1 VTQVACVRFQSSML
15 LALLG
20 FALSAQSQQLEPR
33 AFAAN
38 PVGISFVALGVSR
51 TEGGV
56 LLDASSPIQDF
67 QIKVTEPAVGYGRT
81 FAMGSRVASL
91 ALVVPYADGVASG
104 TVEGV
109 PDSVHRT
116 GFGDLQLR
124 FTTSLLAGSALAP
137 AEFARDTPDR
147 TFGASLVVIAPTGE
161 YMKDRLI
168 NIGTNRWAFKPE
180 LGGSRQWGRWNLE
193 GSIAAWFFTDNSDFV
208 EGPKQQ
214 DPIGAIQGHV
224 SYTFKPRLW
233 LAASLTWYA
242 GGRSLVAGQSQDDTQ
257 NSTRGGLT
265 LSLPVGSRQ
274 SIKLLWQTGI
284 STRIGGGDFD
294 TFGFAWQDAWLD

>member
-1 VTQVACVRFQSSML
+1 
-15 LALLG
+15 
-20 FALSAQSQQLEPR
+20 
-33 AFAAN
+33 
-38 PVGISFVALGVSR
+38 
-51 TEGGV
+51 
-56 LLDASSPIQDF
+56 
-67 QIKVTEPAVGYGRT
+67 
-81 FAMGSRVASL
+81 
-91 ALVVPYADGVASG
+91 
-104 TVEGV
+104 
-109 PDSVHRT
+109 
-116 GFGDLQLR
+116 
-124 FTTSLLAGSALAP
+124 
-137 AEFARDTPDR
+137 
-147 TFGASLVVIAPTGE
+147 
-161 YMKDRLI
+161 MKDRLI

-294 TFGFAWQDAWLD
+294 TFGFAWQYAWLD